1 LALSLA
7 HRLELGARAGRFWR
21 QYTRMR
27 TAIGFLI
34 GVALIVL
41 IGSFVPQQD
50 TSAQTKVDA
59 FLGDHHNLN
68 DLASHLG
75 LPLTQVFVA
84 PLFLVLLGSLYLALG
99 ACVLRRLRGLLVRT
113 VRGYPRTPQFWGEW
127 GSWLF
132 HGSFFLLLVA
142 VLYGKSTGFEGL
154 MTVTEGQS
162 VSEARGSFD
171 TLRQGLLFDGR
182 HAGYQ
187 VRLNSF
193 HATYQPNGQ
202 PGDFV
207 SNVTVI
213 DHGRAVENKDIRVND
228 FLAYDDVDFYQQDYG
243 WAPRVVVRNPS
254 GQIVFDDAVQLLGED
269 KSQQSGVL
277 KVPDFGYTIPGAR
290 QSIQLGA
297 QLVLYPDARTVAR
310 LAPDGSVAPGT
321 TAGPGGEEARNPVL
335 MANLY
340 IGDLGLNGG
349 TPQNV
354 GQLDT
359 SRMTAYFAGGRA
371 LPIGVGQSLQLPL
384 VGTDCTDT
392 RKGGC
397 FTIEFPRLR
406 QYSLFHVKR
415 DNGVPFVYVTF
426 GLIMTGLLAKLYLR
440 PLLEARQRRRR
451 REVLPDYAWLA
462 STTGE
467 STEAAPTSSGRR

>member
-1 LALSLA
+1 
-7 HRLELGARAGRFWR
+7 
-21 QYTRMR
+21 MR

-50 TSAQTKVDA
+50 TSAQSKVDT
-59 FLGDHHNLN
+59 FLAEHHNLN
-68 DLASHLG
+68 GLASHLG

-84 PLFLVLLGSLYLALG
+84 PLFLVLLASLYIALG
-99 ACVLRRLRGLLVRT
+99 ACVLRRLRGLVVRT
-113 VRGYPRTPQFWGEW
+113 LRGYPRTPQFWGEW

-132 HGSFFLLLVA
+132 HASFFLLLVA
-142 VLYGKSTGFEGL
+142 VLYGKSTGFEGI
-154 MTVTEGQS
+154 MTITEGQS
-162 VSEARGSFD
+162 VSEARGSYD
-171 TLRQGLLFDGR
+171 SLRQGLLFDER

-193 HATYQPNGQ
+193 RVTYQPNGQ

-228 FLAYDDVDFYQQDYG
+228 FLAYGDVDFYQQDYG
-243 WAPRVVVRNPS
+243 WAPRLVVRNPT
-254 GQIVFDDAVQLLGED
+254 GQVVFDNTVQLFGED
-269 KSQQSGVL
+269 KSQEAGVL

-290 QSIQLGA
+290 QAIQLGA

-310 LAPDGSVAPGT
+310 LAPDGSVAAGT
-321 TAGPGGEEARNPVL
+321 TAGPGGDEARNPVL
-335 MANLY
+335 MVNLY
-340 IGDLGLNGG
+340 VGDLGLNRG
-349 TPQNV
+349 TPQSV

-359 SRMTAYFAGGRA
+359 SRMTPYFSGGRA
-371 LPIGVGQSLQLPL
+371 LPIGLGQRLQLPL
-384 VGTDCTDT
+384 VGTDCGDPA
-392 RKGGC
+392 RGGC
-397 FTIEFPRLR
+397 FTIEFSQLR

-415 DNGVPFVYVTF
+415 DDGVPFVYVTF

-440 PLLEARQRRRR
+440 PILAARERRRLG
-451 REVLPDYAWLA
+451 EVLPDYAWLA

-467 STEAAPTSSGRR
+467 SIEGASISSGRR